1 MRNRLRRSISR
12 QPARCHD
19 LPGPQHPAHPYLGSH
34 RTADREP
41 RLSPSSARLSV
52 LGQAILR
59 YTGCVLHSIIQ
70 CSPAQC
76 SHKGRLPR
84 LAGPVSG
91 ASIPL
96 PTSCCRCSRSK
107 LPLSG
112 GAPRMEGAHRRQ
124 PALVRPAR
132 LASLAFPQPWMCLR
146 QPSHPHTMVGLAPT
160 LSLHTT
166 SWHIPSLL
174 PSLCEPA
181 SPSPTENG

>member
-1 MRNRLRRSISR
+1 MLCSRISISGAL
-12 QPARCHD
+12 PAGGTDSAD
-19 LPGPQHPAHPYLGSH
+19 LYLGSPPGATTFLGRSTRLTPTLETH

-41 RLSPSSARLSV
+41 RLSPSSARLSG
-52 LGQAILR
+52 LGQAIFR

-132 LASLAFPQPWMCLR
+132 LASLAFFPLC
-146 QPSHPHTMVGLAPT
+146 PT
-160 LSLHTT
+160 ARTFSLLSLL
-166 SWHIPSLL
+166 SSGASLWMIL
-174 PSLCEPA
+174 QHNLA
-181 SPSPTENG
+181 H

>member
-41 RLSPSSARLSV
+41 RLSPSSARLSG
-52 LGQAILR
+52 LGQAIFR

-112 GAPRMEGAHRRQ
+112 GAPRMECAHRRQ

-132 LASLAFPQPWMCLR
+132 LASLAFFPLCPTASLPLNTGGPFSPFPTQLADSPLHLL
-146 QPSHPHTMVGLAPT
+146 PHPHST
-160 LSLHTT
+160 
-166 SWHIPSLL
+166 
-174 PSLCEPA
+174 C
-181 SPSPTENG
+181 